1 MISEKTIAY
10 IVGGGAVLFSIG
22 WSTYQQNQLKKQVD
36 KLGNKIHI
44 DVEDSYVCNA
54 VDRVIDREVNKKIN
68 SAANRAIED
77 TKREMS
83 KQISKEVK
91 AAYSDVRKDVK
102 AELMKQVGEV
112 NINSIRNEV
121 IEEARIAAVDKF
133 KGDMDD
139 VLKSYSADLENVRKI
154 HESIANTLS
163 GGNEKRGTTLT
174 IG

>member
-1 MISEKTIAY
+1 MISEKTVAY
-10 IVGGGAVLFSIG
+10 LIGGGAVLFSIG

-36 KLGNKIHI
+36 KLTGKIHI
-44 DVEDSYVCNA
+44 DVEDVYVCEA

-68 SAANRAIED
+68 AAASKAIDD
-77 TKREMS
+77 TKKEMTR
-83 KQISKEVK
+83 QINKEVK

-112 NINSIRNEV
+112 SINGIRKEV
-121 IEEARIAAVDKF
+121 IEEARTAAVDKF

-139 VLKSYSADLENVRKI
+139 VLKSYAADLDNVRKI